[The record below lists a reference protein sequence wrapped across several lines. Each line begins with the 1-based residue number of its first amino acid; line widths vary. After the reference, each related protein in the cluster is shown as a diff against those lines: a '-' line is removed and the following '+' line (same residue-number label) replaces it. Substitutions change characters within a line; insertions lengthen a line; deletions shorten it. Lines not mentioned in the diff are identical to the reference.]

1 MPEHCPRIR
10 YGAGS
15 SILRQAQDRQAQ
27 GERSSPIE
35 RPLID
40 RPSPGKGYLAL
51 LCGLILS
58 TVAMFVVIGLL
69 LRGEGTVGQIIA
81 VAIFYVPMTAL
92 TLAPLHA
99 ALRTV
104 YELSDRTLRLRS
116 GFIIRAELDCAD
128 ISEVE
133 RVSHITRVLG
143 WGGGRGLANRLTD
156 GLQITLHSGD
166 VYFISPTDPAAF
178 GDRILAVR
186 AKRSPG

>member
-1 MPEHCPRIR
+1 M
-10 YGAGS
+10 
-15 SILRQAQDRQAQ
+15 
-27 GERSSPIE
+27 
-35 RPLID
+35 ID

-51 LCGLILS
+51 LYGLILS

-69 LRGEGTVGQIIA
+69 LRGEGPVGQA
-81 VAIFYVPMTAL
+81 LAIVLFYIPMTAL

-116 GFIIRAELDCAD
+116 GFIIRAELRYSDIAD
-128 ISEVE
+128 VE

-156 GLQITLHSGD
+156 GLQITLESGD

-178 GDRILAVR
+178 AAEIMARRRG
-186 AKRSPG
+186 